1 MTWRIEDIE
10 DDPDMHVD
18 AEIEVDHEDEFDS
31 ADEHAGHHHAN
42 DVFGEDV
49 CLLFRLKDVCFTN
62 LDISTGSCGR
72 VGDFGSIRF

>member
-18 AEIEVDHEDEFDS
+18 AEIEVDREDVFDS
-31 ADEHAGHHHAN
+31 ADEHAGGHHAN

-49 CLLFRLKDVCFTN
+49 CLLQFM
-62 LDISTGSCGR
+62 
-72 VGDFGSIRF
+72 FGI

>member
-18 AEIEVDHEDEFDS
+18 AEIEVDREDVFDS
-31 ADEHAGHHHAN
+31 ADEHDGGHHAN

-49 CLLFRLKDVCFTN
+49 CLFLYIIWYTLLITFYW
-62 LDISTGSCGR
+62 
-72 VGDFGSIRF
+72 

>member
-10 DDPDMHVD
+10 DDPDMHMD

-49 CLLFRLKDVCFTN
+49 CLSFNVDL
-62 LDISTGSCGR
+62 
-72 VGDFGSIRF
+72 